1 MPTHEKGQSSSLYT
15 LLGVLIVSVF
25 ALFLFVT
32 QAGNQAENLRT
43 LSSADVSYNTQ
54 LELRTLYEKTIP
66 TPSDVEV
73 KMIDLIKNGC
83 KYGDESEG
91 FKFIISREESIIVKP
106 EERIEKHME
115 KNIGEN
121 FRMTVDCNNSGREM
135 IMGKKVPA
143 NVERVIA
150 SNVEVPLPNG
160 NKTKILLRRW

>member
-1 MPTHEKGQSSSLYT
+1 MLLIRKGQSSSLYT

-43 LSSADVSYNTQ
+43 LSSADLSYNTQ
-54 LELRTLYEKTIP
+54 LELRTFYEKTIP

-83 KYGDESEG
+83 EYGDESEG
-91 FKFIISREESIIVKP
+91 FKFLISRPDNIIVKP
-106 EERIEKHME
+106 EERIEKHLD

-121 FRMTVDCNNSGREM
+121 YRMEVKCNDSGRKM
-135 IMGKKVPA
+135 VMGNKVPGNA
-143 NVERVIA
+143 ERVIA
-150 SNVEVPLPNG
+150 SNLEVPLPDG
-160 NKTKILLRRW
+160 NKTKVLLRRW